1 MVKKLNCT
9 LTGVGGDW
17 KLFPC
22 FTSDL
27 THVELRPAAALVF
40 KASSPKYGMTNN
52 VINEVLGKQ
61 IEPT

>member
-40 KASSPKYGMTNN
+40 KASSPKYSLTDNTM
-52 VINEVLGKQ
+52 
-61 IEPT
+61 